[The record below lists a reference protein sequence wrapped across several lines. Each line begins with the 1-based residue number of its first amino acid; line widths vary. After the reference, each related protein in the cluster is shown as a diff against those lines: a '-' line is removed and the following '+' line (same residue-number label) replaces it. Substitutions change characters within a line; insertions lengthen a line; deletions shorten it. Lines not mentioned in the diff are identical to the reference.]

1 MTSDLVIVNLKIE
14 FGKYK
19 GIMELV
25 QKFIYFGYRE
35 EITYGYTI
43 ESLVVYVEM
52 TSVIFLFD

>member
-25 QKFIYFGYRE
+25 QKFIYFGYTE